1 MAILIPVED
10 RVSTYPGRVKLTPVS
25 GQTNVYDMVRADV
38 PVQEG
43 TPLNKALLD
52 QKAYTLT
59 GDVTVYVSLSGDDAS
74 GDGSSAAPFASI
86 QAAVNA
92 LPKCLGGH
100 TATINITAG
109 TYNER
114 VLVEGFYGGNLVIGE
129 PGRTV
134 VVRGFSID
142 NSSTVT
148 LHISNLTWASG
159 FSGTI
164 LRLGNGSDVIIGSGM
179 TVRCENSSE
188 VAVGVTYGSRL
199 IANGATLTVLNC
211 TQTAIRA
218 TYGAHAVLATV
229 TGSGNTSVGMLAE
242 LGAIISYTT
251 STLTSTGGNASR
263 TGGRILIGSG
273 SEMANASMV

>member
-1 MAILIPVED
+1 MAILTQVED

-25 GQTNVYDMVRADV
+25 GQTNVYDMVRADE

-59 GDVTVYVSLSGDDAS
+59 RDVTVYVSLSGDDAS

-86 QAAVNA
+86 QAAVDA
-92 LPKCLGGH
+92 LPKCLGGY
-100 TATINITAG
+100 TATINITTG

-114 VLVEGFYGGNLVIGE
+114 VVVNGFYGGNLIIGE

-134 VVRGFSID
+134 VVRGFSVD

-148 LHISNLTWASG
+148 LNIFNLTWASG
-159 FSGTI
+159 FSGAL
-164 LRLGNGSDVIIGSGM
+164 LRLGSGSQVILGSSM
-179 TVRCENSSE
+179 TVRCEGSNE
-188 VAVGVTYGSRL
+188 VGVGVTYGSRL
-199 IANGATLTVLNC
+199 IAGGTLTIMNC
-211 TQTAIRA
+211 NQTAIRA

-229 TGSGNTSVGMLAE
+229 AGSGNTSVGMLAE
-242 LGAIISYTT
+242 LGSIISYTT
-251 STLTSTGGNASR
+251 SSLASTGGNASR

-273 SEMANASMV
+273 SEMANASVV

>member
-1 MAILIPVED
+1 MAVLTPVED
-10 RVSTYPGRVKLTPVS
+10 RVSTYPGRVKMTPVS
-25 GQTNVYDMVRADV
+25 GQTNVYDMVRADD

-59 GDVTVYVSLSGDDAS
+59 RDVTVYVSLSGDDAS

-92 LPKCLGGH
+92 LPKCLGGY
-100 TATINITAG
+100 TARIDITAG

-114 VLVEGFYGGNLVIGE
+114 VTVDGFYGGDLIIGE
-129 PGRTV
+129 AGRTV

-148 LHISNLTWASG
+148 LNIPNLTWVSG

-164 LRLGNGSDVIIGSGM
+164 LRLGNGSTVILGSSM
-179 TVRCENSSE
+179 TVRCENSTE
-188 VAVGVTYGSRL
+188 VGVGVTYSSRL
-199 IANGATLTVLNC
+199 VGGTLTVMNC

-218 TYGAHAVLATV
+218 TYGANVALATI
-229 TGSGNTSVGMLAE
+229 TGSGNTNMGMLAE
-242 LGAIISYTT
+242 LGAIISYGT
-251 STLTSTGGNASR
+251 SNLTSTNGSASR
-263 TGGRILIGSG
+263 TGGRILTGSG
-273 SEMANASMV
+273 SELAGASLV